1 MLSAMKAI
9 AVNYRYDAGK
19 LDILAAERPTHRDYF
34 RQLFDEGII
43 LASGPLG
50 SNGALVIM
58 DMESPEA
65 ALKLLENDPLYTAG
79 VIEERSALVWNAIY
93 NPWDEK

>member
-1 MLSAMKAI
+1 MKAI

-19 LDILAAERPTHRDYF
+19 LDILAAERPAHRDYF

-65 ALKLLENDPLYTAG
+65 ALALLENDPLYTAG

>member
-1 MLSAMKAI
+1 MKAI

-19 LDILAAERPTHRDYF
+19 TNILTAERPAHRDYF

>member
-1 MLSAMKAI
+1 MKAI

-19 LDILAAERPTHRDYF
+19 LDILAAERPAHRDYF

-65 ALKLLENDPLYTAG
+65 ALKLLENDPLYAAG
-79 VIEERSALVWNAIY
+79 VIEERSALVWSAIY
-93 NPWDEK
+93 SPWDEK

>member
-1 MLSAMKAI
+1 MLSVMKAI

-19 LDILAAERPTHRDYF
+19 LDILAAERPAHRDYF

-65 ALKLLENDPLYTAG
+65 ALALLENDPLYTAG
-79 VIEERSALVWNAIY
+79 VIEERSALVWSAIY
-93 NPWDEK
+93 SPWDEK